1 MSFSITYHP
10 LFRVRCKEQG
20 SEKVLDLLRFSPD
33 RDTEKLLGD
42 YMLIFKKRKG
52 GFDIYYETNDYASP
66 ALITPI
72 ENHLKFTFFIEVLSH
87 SFFAE
92 YEPDFDL
99 LPQFYLD
106 NLTTSG
112 NISNAASGNL
122 TKSGHF
128 KEDDLYKIYP
138 RTFRVVVAQ
147 NISNP
152 PTRLMVKDPYPP
164 KNTIQTIDI
173 TNPDSADTVQVL
185 INDPVIN
192 EAEFIS
198 NNGPYILQLNKAN
211 PPPQNIYLLE
221 ELSRRKIN
229 GILDLHWKN
238 TQDTVPQDTG
248 KEFQIILKRK

>member
-20 SEKVLDLLRFSPD
+20 SDKILDLLRFSPD
-33 RDTEKLLGD
+33 RDTEKLLED
-42 YMLIFKKRKG
+42 YMLIFRKREG
-52 GFDIYYETNDYASP
+52 GFDIYYETNDYALP

-72 ENHLKFTFFIEVLSH
+72 ENRLKFTFFIEVLSN

-92 YEPDFDL
+92 YEPDFDI

-106 NLTTSG
+106 NLTSSG
-112 NISNAASGNL
+112 NISNATSGNL
-122 TKSGHF
+122 TNSGHF

-138 RTFRVVVAQ
+138 GTFRVAVAQ

-152 PTRLMVKDPYPP
+152 PTKVLVKDPYPP

-173 TNPDSADTVQVL
+173 TNSDSADTVHVL
-185 INDPVIN
+185 INDPIIN
-192 EAEFIS
+192 KAEYIGD
-198 NNGPYILQLNKAN
+198 NGPYILQTNKPN
-211 PPPQNIYLLE
+211 PPPQNIYLHE
-221 ELSRRKIN
+221 ELSRKNIN
-229 GILDLHWKN
+229 GILDLHWTN
-238 TQDTVPQDTG
+238 AQDTVPQDTG